1 MTGLCQPR
9 YPDFIFDTLTASSY
23 NQIMSVEQLLHTMCA
38 ELSDNDLNAIRK
50 ARGFSIN
57 ETTSRTSFANFFVT
71 SVGLEQVIQTL
82 SVEEVLA
89 LRLLHETGEVDVSFF
104 GRVYPSSYPYGT
116 YSQHNKSIFDAVKK
130 NLLRR
135 GLIVMAEVKT
145 RMDVVQLE
153 RWRFALPPEFARV
166 LPALNSVKND
176 QPGKFNDSI
185 IRQKLNEVFEN
196 DQPANPKD
204 QARIH
209 LKHGSLY
216 LKDVPFS
223 ISAIRAWQSSEW
235 QRVMKIYKSSMPA
248 SISASDALFRL
259 LSTDCWIKPETLE
272 PALKVYCYGNNEL
285 SIFKLLQKGWELG
298 LFCRMEINGKPHY
311 RLVGQAEYAD
321 ETSFSSW
328 AGNLSSPEK
337 ISVDLRRIPLGDLE
351 QLNRLVYFEV
361 SGSHLH
367 VMPSI
372 QKLGRVEPAERN
384 SPLSLWLTQKAPAF
398 AIAVEHVNQRWGKTI
413 LHDNLLFARVRD
425 LSLRVQLERELKE
438 NIVLLDENFV
448 AFPIGMRAS
457 VEKVIKKAGFVI
469 KSVKA

>member
-1 MTGLCQPR
+1 
-9 YPDFIFDTLTASSY
+9 
-23 NQIMSVEQLLHTMCA
+23 MSVEQLLHTMCA
-38 ELSDNDLNAIRK
+38 ELSDTDLNAIRK

-57 ETTSRTSFANFFVT
+57 ETISRTSFANFFVT
-71 SVGLEQVIQTL
+71 SVGLEQVIKAL

-135 GLIVMAEVKT
+135 GIIVMAEVKT

-153 RWRFALPPEFARV
+153 RWRFALPPEFARY

-185 IRQKLNEVFEN
+185 IRQKLNEVFGN
-196 DQPANPKD
+196 DQSATPKD
-204 QARIH
+204 QAKVRV
-209 LKHGSLY
+209 KHGSLY
-216 LKDVPFS
+216 LKDTPFS
-223 ISAIRAWQSSEW
+223 ISAFRAWQTSEW
-235 QRVMKIYKSSMPA
+235 QRIMKIYKSSIPA

-259 LSTDCWIKPETLE
+259 LGTDCWIKPETLD
-272 PALKVYCYGNNEL
+272 PALKIYCFGSNEL
-285 SIFKLLQKGWELG
+285 SSEKLLQKGWELG

-311 RLVGQAEYAD
+311 RLFGQTEYAD

-351 QLNRLVYFEV
+351 QLNRLVHFEV
-361 SGSHLH
+361 AGGRLLI
-367 VMPSI
+367 MPSI

-384 SPLSLWLTQKAPAF
+384 CPLYLWLAQKAPAF

-413 LHDNLLFARVRD
+413 LHENLLFARVRD

-438 NIVLLDENFV
+438 NIILLDENFI
-448 AFPIGMRAS
+448 AFPIGVRAN
-457 VEKVIKKAGFVI
+457 VEKVLKKAGFVI
-469 KSVKA
+469 KTVKA